1 MRDLLP
7 AALAFAAG
15 VLVGFLNSRITKA
28 ALKKGPSG
36 YMLMPVRVIISALF
50 VVALFI
56 ITDKLG
62 LPSSVMIAGAVGLSI
77 SLIAFSLL
85 IIKNSGKGEG
95 KDEDN
100 G

>member
-1 MRDLLP
+1 MLP
-7 AALAFAAG
+7 AVIAAAAG

-28 ALKKGPSG
+28 ALKKGSSG
-36 YMLMPVRVIISALF
+36 YALMPVRVIVSALF
-50 VVALFI
+50 VAALFI

-62 LPSSVMIAGAVGLSI
+62 LPASVMIAGAVGLSL

-85 IIKNSGKGEG
+85 LIKNSGKGEG
-95 KDEDN
+95 EDKNN